1 MGGFDPFIEELRDSV
16 DALSASHPHRRYH
29 WPGPSGAAVEGLCV
43 KVGPGAN
50 QGIILRSDTFV
61 EVGNPIAGSMGLT
74 LWTDEPSLVEDG
86 CITLVG
92 PDIPESESDSM
103 AFGQVLLVAGPT
115 LSAADQGVLQQCQ
128 HVGDEVEGYMLKS
141 TADNLWGRVSRGAA
155 AAGFDFET
163 LGRAYLHLL
172 KTALPRATAAE
183 VVFVTAGKAEVQSL
197 GQLAERSRA
206 TGTEMVTEVWR
217 DQGFDVDCSLDCS
230 VCESK
235 PVCDDIREVLAERK
249 ADTRVRSPMARS
261 AQT

>member
-1 MGGFDPFIEELRDSV
+1 MGGFDPFIEELWV
-16 DALSASHPHRRYH
+16 SADVLGARHPRREYH
-29 WPGPSGAAVEGLCV
+29 WPGSAEAAIGGLCV

-50 QGIILRSDTFV
+50 PGIILRGETFV
-61 EVGNPIAGSMGLT
+61 EVGNPIAGSLGLT
-74 LWTDEPSLVEDG
+74 LWTDDAGLISDG
-86 CITLVG
+86 RITLIG

-103 AFGQVLLVAGPT
+103 AFAQVLVVGGST

-141 TADNLWGRVSRGAA
+141 TADSLWGRVSRTAA

-183 VVFVTAGKAEVQSL
+183 VLFVTAGKAEVKSL
-197 GQLAERSRA
+197 SALAERSRA

-217 DQGFDVDCSLDCS
+217 DQGYDVDCSLDCS

-235 PVCDDIREVLAERK
+235 PVCDDIREVLAGRK

-261 AQT
+261 TQG

>member
-1 MGGFDPFIEELRDSV
+1 MAGFDAFIAELRDAV
-16 DALSASHPHRRYH
+16 AALPGEHRRREFR
-29 WPGPSGAAVEGLCV
+29 WPGPAGAAIEGLCV
-43 KVGPGAN
+43 EVGPGAN
-50 QGIILRSDTFV
+50 PGIILRSDTYV
-61 EVGNPIAGSMGLT
+61 EVGNPIAGSLALT
-74 LWTDEPSLVEDG
+74 WWTDDPDLLVDG
-86 CITLVG
+86 RITLVG

-103 AFGQVLLVAGPT
+103 AFAQVLLVGGST

-141 TADNLWGRVSRGAA
+141 TQDHVWGRVSRDAA

-172 KTALPRATAAE
+172 KSALPRATAAE
-183 VVFVTAGKAEVQSL
+183 VIFVTAGKAEVRSL
-197 GQLAERSRA
+197 IDIADRSRA

-217 DQGFDVDCSLDCS
+217 EQGFDVDCSLDCS

-235 PVCDDIREVLAERK
+235 PVCDDIREVLAGRK

-261 AQT
+261 SS

>member
-1 MGGFDPFIEELRDSV
+1 VAGFDPFIAELREAV
-16 DALSASHPHRRYH
+16 AALPAEHRRREFH
-29 WPGPSGAAVEGLCV
+29 WPGPAGEVIEGMCV

-50 QGIILRSDTFV
+50 PGIILRSDTYV
-61 EVGNPIAGSMGLT
+61 EVGNPIAGSLALT
-74 LWTDEPSLVEDG
+74 WWTDDPALLDDG
-86 CITLVG
+86 RITLVG

-103 AFGQVLLVAGPT
+103 AFAQVLLVGGPT

-141 TADNLWGRVSRGAA
+141 TADSVWGRVSRRAA

-172 KTALPRATAAE
+172 KSALPRASAAE
-183 VVFVTAGKAEVQSL
+183 VLFVTAGKAEVRSL
-197 GQLAERSRA
+197 LDLADRSRA

-249 ADTRVRSPMARS
+249 ADTRVRSPMSRS
-261 AQT
+261 AQP

>member
-1 MGGFDPFIEELRDSV
+1 MGGFDPFIDELRVSV
-16 DALSASHPHRRYH
+16 DVLSKRHERREFN
-29 WPGPSGAAVEGLCV
+29 WPGPAGSAIEGLCV

-50 QGIILRSDTFV
+50 PGIILRGDTFV

-74 LWTDEPSLVEDG
+74 LWTDDVGLLSDG
-86 CITLVG
+86 RITLVG
-92 PDIPESESDSM
+92 PDIPESESDSL
-103 AFGQVLLVAGPT
+103 AFAQVLVVGGET

-141 TADNLWGRVSRGAA
+141 TSDSVWGRVSRDAA

-172 KTALPRATAAE
+172 KTALPRASAAE
-183 VVFVTAGKAEVQSL
+183 VVFVTAGKAEVKSL
-197 GQLAERSRA
+197 TALAERSRA

-217 DQGFDVDCSLDCS
+217 DQGYDVDCSLDCS

-235 PVCDDIREVLAERK
+235 PVCDDIREVLAGRK
-249 ADTRVRSPMARS
+249 ADTRVHSPMVRS
-261 AQT
+261 AGG

>member
-1 MGGFDPFIEELRDSV
+1 MGGFDGFIAELWDVVGSLPPQHSRCEH
-16 DALSASHPHRRYH
+16 L
-29 WPGPSGAAVEGLCV
+29 WPGPAGAVIEGLCV

-50 QGIILRSDTFV
+50 PGIILRSDTFV
-61 EVGNPIAGSMGLT
+61 EVGNPIAGSVAMT
-74 LWTDEPSLVEDG
+74 LWTDDPALVADG
-86 CITLVG
+86 RITLVG

-103 AFGQVLLVAGPT
+103 AFAQVLIVGGPT

-141 TADNLWGRVSRGAA
+141 TADNVWGRVSRRAA

-172 KTALPRATAAE
+172 KTALPRAAAAE
-183 VVFVTAGKAEVQSL
+183 VVFVTAGKAEVRSL
-197 GQLAERSRA
+197 AGVAERSRA

-217 DQGFDVDCSLDCS
+217 EQGFDVDCSLDCN

-235 PVCDDIREVLAERK
+235 PVCDDIREVLAGRK

-261 AQT
+261 AAS